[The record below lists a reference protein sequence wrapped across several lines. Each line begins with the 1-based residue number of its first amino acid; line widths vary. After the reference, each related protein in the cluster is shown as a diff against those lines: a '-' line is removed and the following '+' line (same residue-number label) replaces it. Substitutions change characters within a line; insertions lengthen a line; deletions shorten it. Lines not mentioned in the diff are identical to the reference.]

1 MTDIFRRSS
10 LSEWTWQILR
20 RWWRRWRQGV
30 DAAVNVERVEELV
43 VRTADEARE
52 EFIVDSGDTHYEV
65 FLGQNCVKIIG
76 RNHGRSDGEPENIS
90 NFLGNILI
98 FYNTWDKASR
108 RFVRD

>member
-1 MTDIFRRSS
+1 MFRRSS

-20 RWWRRWRQGV
+20 WWWRWWRRREGV
-30 DAAVNVERVEELV
+30 DAAVNVERVEELL

-52 EFIVDSGDTHYEV
+52 EFIIDSGDTHYEV

-90 NFLGNILI
+90 NFRGNILI
-98 FYNTWDKASR
+98 FSNTWDKASR
-108 RFVRD
+108 RLGRD